1 MKAKKLGRPKLAKG
15 EAKGV
20 LIGARFAPDESK
32 IVHEAIKRSGLVKS
46 DWIRNTLLAAA
57 K

>member
-1 MKAKKLGRPKLAKG
+1 MKPKKLGRPKLAKG

-20 LIGARFAPDESK
+20 LIGARFSPDEAK
-32 IVHEAIKRSGLVKS
+32 QVHAAVKRSGQVKS
-46 DWIRNTLLAAA
+46 EWIRNTLLDAS

>member
-1 MKAKKLGRPKLAKG
+1 MKTKKLGRPKLAKG

-20 LIGARFAPDESK
+20 LIGVRFAPNEADQ
-32 IVHEAIKRSGLVKS
+32 VHDAIKRSGQVKS
-46 DWIRNTLLAAA
+46 DWIRNTLLQAS

>member
-1 MKAKKLGRPKLAKG
+1 MKAIKLGRPKLAKG

-20 LIGARFAPDESK
+20 LIGARFAPYEANQ
-32 IVHEAIKRSGLVKS
+32 VHDAIKRSGQVKS
-46 DWIRNTLLAAA
+46 DWIRNILLQAA

>member
-1 MKAKKLGRPKLAKG
+1 MKTKKLGRPKLAKG
-15 EAKGV
+15 EFKGV

-32 IVHEAIKRSGLVKS
+32 QVHAAIKRSGKVKS
-46 DWIRNTLLAAA
+46 EWIRNTLLEAA